1 MDRAGIVLQ
10 TRKPVQP
17 GDHVATADHDGVVE
31 ELEVTTPLGGLD
43 VEAVLVEL
51 ERVAAAVD
59 GVRTEPA
66 EHAPWARP
74 ITIGSGRVT
83 ARVQVWHEPGRS
95 QSVGAAVVRELDAAL
110 SGRGP
115 DVLVT
120 SELPTSMTR
129 TEER

>member
-1 MDRAGIVLQ
+1 MGPVSGEFLDWSTLSAWDVTFALLSVVAG
-10 TRKPVQP
+10 
-17 GDHVATADHDGVVE
+17 
-31 ELEVTTPLGGLD
+31 
-43 VEAVLVEL
+43 
-51 ERVAAAVD
+51 
-59 GVRTEPA
+59 
-66 EHAPWARP
+66 WARP

-95 QSVGAAVVRELDAAL
+95 QSVGAAVVRELAAAL
-110 SGRGP
+110 SDRGP